1 MYVTDT
7 VHVTDSDKPLK
18 SNISVPLAKDS
29 LSWCFVDEK
38 LSVWLQK
45 NLV

>member
-7 VHVTDSDKPLK
+7 VHVTESDRTLK
-18 SNISVPLAKDS
+18 SNTSVPPAKDS